1 MGIDLTCAYKPTFY
15 ILSTVQ
21 KMNARELVK
30 LSSSKVCNYQQA
42 LQNKIKT
49 RFLKTLF
56 QYKNGYFSIWTNIHM
71 YKLKKQKQK
80 KHQKAGTL
88 HM

>member
-42 LQNKIKT
+42 L
-49 RFLKTLF
+49 
-56 QYKNGYFSIWTNIHM
+56 
-71 YKLKKQKQK
+71 
-80 KHQKAGTL
+80 
-88 HM
+88 